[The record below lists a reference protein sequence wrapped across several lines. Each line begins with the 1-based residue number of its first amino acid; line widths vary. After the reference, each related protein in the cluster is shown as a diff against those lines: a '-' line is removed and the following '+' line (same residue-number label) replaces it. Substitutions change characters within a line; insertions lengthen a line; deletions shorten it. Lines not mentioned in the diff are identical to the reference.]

1 MELNEI
7 SSIKKYVKT
16 YQTIDMNDKIQIL
29 NLNDLLSIKHYV
41 KASQTINMN
50 DKTRILNSINMFFLS
65 NCEHNNSPDKKYC
78 SKCEITFDR

>member
-7 SSIKKYVKT
+7 SSIKKYVNAS
-16 YQTIDMNDKIQIL
+16 QTIDINDKTQIL
-29 NLNDLLSIKHYV
+29 NLNDLLSIKRYMNAC
-41 KASQTINMN
+41 KTINMN
-50 DKTRILNSINMFFLS
+50 DKTRILNSINIFFLS

>member
-16 YQTIDMNDKIQIL
+16 YQTINMNDKTHIL

-50 DKTRILNSINMFFLS
+50 DKTRILNSINIFFLG
-65 NCEHNNSPDKKYC
+65 NCEHNNSPDNKYC